1 MFETTKNKLVEHLKE
16 HLKIEKNSLIWLHT
30 SITGLGIL
38 KGGLN
43 LITNAFDEILSDG
56 ALVVPTFTYSWCF
69 NETFDPLNTP
79 CKKMGSY
86 ASQAWRDKRFVR
98 NNNPN
103 FSVAITDNTKNKIIQ
118 KSILK
123 NETALSCFGKG
134 SAFHNMYDLS
144 KKMPSYIIL
153 LGGAHDDVVFRTTF
167 LHYIEEDIGV
177 PYRYSK
183 KFFNPIN
190 KLEHVSQYVR
200 FISKNEYINVIG
212 KQPPQKYNFP
222 IIAKYKSLG
231 SDLINENILT
241 SKNYG
246 YSKTRIVTMN
256 KFCDW
261 LKLKLSNDKEYLMN

>member
-1 MFETTKNKLVEHLKE
+1 LFETTKNKLVEHFKD

-30 SITGLGIL
+30 GITGLGIL

-43 LITNAFDEILSDG
+43 LITNAFDELLSDG
-56 ALVVPTFTYSWCF
+56 ALAIPTFTYSWCL
-69 NETFDPLNTP
+69 NETFDPFSTP
-79 CKKMGSY
+79 CGKMGSY
-86 ASQAWRDKRFVR
+86 ASQAWKDKRFVR

-103 FSVAITDNTKNKIIQ
+103 FSIAIIDNTKNKIIK

-134 SAFHNMYDLS
+134 SVFHNMYDLS
-144 KKMPSYIIL
+144 KDIPSYIIL

-183 KFFNPIN
+183 KIYNPIN
-190 KLEHVSQYVR
+190 KLEYVSQYVR
-200 FISKNEYINVIG
+200 FISKNEYINIIG

-222 IIAKYKSLG
+222 IIAKYKILG

-241 SKNYG
+241 SKKYG
-246 YSKTRIVTMN
+246 YSKTRIVSMN

-261 LKLKLSNDKEYLMN
+261 LKLKLSNNKEYLMN